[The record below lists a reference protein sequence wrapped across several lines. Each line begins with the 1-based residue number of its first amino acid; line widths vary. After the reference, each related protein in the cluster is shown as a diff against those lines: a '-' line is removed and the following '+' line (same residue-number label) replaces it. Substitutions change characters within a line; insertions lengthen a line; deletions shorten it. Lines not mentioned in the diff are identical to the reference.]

1 VRTAQQS
8 QTRSLSLAQFSTCRW
23 AVQNWSV
30 FVTSLFLERLMAA
43 LKGKAVMKIGTQY
56 GKLIAEARS

>member
-1 VRTAQQS
+1 
-8 QTRSLSLAQFSTCRW
+8 
-23 AVQNWSV
+23 VQNWSV